1 MRIGIDLGGTKV
13 SIGLIDQNQLVGK
26 PVRFMIADC
35 KDADD
40 LIRQMKTAID
50 QCLTAN
56 KRGWQELEMI
66 GIGSPGPLDYK
77 TGVILHTPNLTML
90 RNYALGPKLQELT
103 RLPVL
108 VNNDANCFA
117 LGEQRAGSGRGLEYV
132 LGVTLGTGFGL
143 GFVYNNEIFNGATGT
158 ALEFAMTPYLDGV
171 FEDYISGRGV
181 SRIYQSVTGQTK
193 KPAEVTAL
201 AKNADPAALETWQ
214 IFGQHLAQAMIV
226 LVMVLDPDII
236 VIGGSVSQGW
246 DFFCQSLETNLRKGI
261 HAGPAGHLKIARSQL
276 GELAAIIGAASL

>member
-117 LGEQRAGSGRGLEYV
+117 L
-132 LGVTLGTGFGL
+132 
-143 GFVYNNEIFNGATGT
+143 
-158 ALEFAMTPYLDGV
+158 
-171 FEDYISGRGV
+171 
-181 SRIYQSVTGQTK
+181 
-193 KPAEVTAL
+193 
-201 AKNADPAALETWQ
+201 
-214 IFGQHLAQAMIV
+214 
-226 LVMVLDPDII
+226 
-236 VIGGSVSQGW
+236 
-246 DFFCQSLETNLRKGI
+246 
-261 HAGPAGHLKIARSQL
+261 
-276 GELAAIIGAASL
+276 

>member
-13 SIGLIDQNQLVGK
+13 SIGLIDQNQLIGQ
-26 PVRFMIADC
+26 PNRFMISEC
-35 KDADD
+35 RDADD
-40 LIRQMKTAID
+40 LIRHMQVAID
-50 QCLTAN
+50 QTLKAN
-56 KRGWQELEMI
+56 GCKWKNLELI

-77 TGVILHTPNLTML
+77 TGLILHTPNLVML
-90 RNYALGPKLQELT
+90 RNYALGPKLEDLT
-103 RLPVL
+103 GIPVL

-117 LGEQRAGSGRGLEYV
+117 LGEQRAGSGRGMEYV

-143 GFVYNNEIFNGATGT
+143 GFVYQDEIFNGATGT
-158 ALEFAMTPYLDGV
+158 ALEFALTPYRDGV

-181 SRIYQSVTGQTK
+181 ARIYKGVTGQAIQ
-193 KPAEVTAL
+193 PVEVTTL
-201 AKNADPAALETWQ
+201 AKNGNEAALETWR
-214 IFGQHLAQAMIV
+214 IFGQHLAQAMII

-236 VIGGSVSQGW
+236 VIGGSVAQGW
-246 DFFCQSLETNLRKGI
+246 DYFYNALETDLRKGI